1 MLKFLRKVSKKL
13 IHWQFTLPILADENI
28 TLEAIAL
35 VCEIPLGYSL
45 NNVYFRDTKDL
56 EQNEILVYNA
66 EDGLLRL
73 VWFNKNKASFIKGE
87 TMFTLELQAIDNSF
101 PDNIGLSLSSES
113 VFAYDLTNSSNYAD
127 LVIPELVT
135 KASQLPEDYYLSH
148 NFPNPFKQIT
158 EIYYEL
164 PESGLVSLTIF
175 NNLGEQ
181 ISVLVE
187 TYQKGGVYNV
197 EFDATELAA
206 GAYFYTIKVIGE
218 NSNYLETKCM
228 SLVK

>member
-1 MLKFLRKVSKKL
+1 MN
-13 IHWQFTLPILADENI
+13 Q
-28 TLEAIAL
+28 
-35 VCEIPLGYSL
+35 
-45 NNVYFRDTKDL
+45 
-56 EQNEILVYNA
+56 
-66 EDGLLRL
+66 
-73 VWFNKNKASFIKGE
+73 
-87 TMFTLELQAIDNSF
+87 
-101 PDNIGLSLSSES
+101 
-113 VFAYDLTNSSNYAD
+113 
-127 LVIPELVT
+127 
-135 KASQLPEDYYLSH
+135 

-164 PESGLVSLTIF
+164 PEAGMVSLTVF

-187 TYQKGGVYNV
+187 TEQKGGSYTVK
-197 EFDATELAA
+197 FDASGLSA

>member
-1 MLKFLRKVSKKL
+1 
-13 IHWQFTLPILADENI
+13 
-28 TLEAIAL
+28 
-35 VCEIPLGYSL
+35 L
-45 NNVYFRDTKDL
+45 N
-56 EQNEILVYNA
+56 Q
-66 EDGLLRL
+66 
-73 VWFNKNKASFIKGE
+73 
-87 TMFTLELQAIDNSF
+87 
-101 PDNIGLSLSSES
+101 
-113 VFAYDLTNSSNYAD
+113 
-127 LVIPELVT
+127 
-135 KASQLPEDYYLSH
+135 

-164 PESGLVSLTIF
+164 PESGMVNLTVF

-187 TYQKGGVYNV
+187 TEQKGGSYTVK
-197 EFDATELAA
+197 FDASRLSA